1 MSKMDKKQ
9 QKAKKREEKAKR
21 VKSKHVEEKAS
32 GSHLSTDQKRMGKM
46 ELFIFFAVALAGALF
61 LIFGAKYNFR

>member
-9 QKAKKREEKAKR
+9 QKAKKREEKVKKA
-21 VKSKHVEEKAS
+21 KSKHVEEKAS
-32 GSHLSTDQKRMGKM
+32 GSHLTNEQKRMGKM